1 MRCTAVFNM
10 GVGYVLIM
18 PKTSLKRMAAVF
30 RNIRQPWYQIGVIRV
45 RKNNGPQVIYSK

>member
-1 MRCTAVFNM
+1 
-10 GVGYVLIM
+10 
-18 PKTSLKRMAAVF
+18 MAAVF